1 MTEQSER
8 YDSGDDL
15 EFDEFLENI
24 TDKYESIT
32 EQSNSNEKERINN
45 WFCIVVEERKER
57 SRQRWKQTTNEIDEQ
72 KRLLKARLEKRIQ
85 LVSESLKKPTV
96 IKMRDKIA
104 FTIGVANTCFSPLV
118 GMKFIYIY

>member
-1 MTEQSER
+1 MHNQIISRYLHAWLFFLDMTEQSER

-45 WFCIVVEERKER
+45 
-57 SRQRWKQTTNEIDEQ
+57 
-72 KRLLKARLEKRIQ
+72 
-85 LVSESLKKPTV
+85 
-96 IKMRDKIA
+96 
-104 FTIGVANTCFSPLV
+104 
-118 GMKFIYIY
+118 